1 MSRRNRRRKIE
12 LVIPKGYELEE
23 ILDTDDAGYGL
34 EKEPPA
40 YTEEVKLI
48 FERKQD
54 KKSGQRIR

>member
-1 MSRRNRRRKIE
+1 MSRQKRKKPE

-34 EKEPPA
+34 EKESPA
-40 YTEEVKLI
+40 YREEVKLV
-48 FERKQD
+48 FEREQD

>member
-12 LVIPKGYELEE
+12 LVIPKGYDLEE
-23 ILDTDDAGYGL
+23 MLDTDDAGYSL
-34 EKEPPA
+34 ENEPPA

-48 FERKQD
+48 FEREQD

>member
-1 MSRRNRRRKIE
+1 MKRKKKWQE
-12 LVIPKGYELEE
+12 SEVLIPKGYDLEE

-48 FERKQD
+48 FEREQG

>member
-1 MSRRNRRRKIE
+1 MRRKKKWQE
-12 LVIPKGYELEE
+12 SEVLIPKGYDLKDM
-23 ILDTDDAGYGL
+23 LDTDNAGYGL

-48 FERKQD
+48 FEREQG